1 MGSTLNNLGE
11 SLPVPFV
18 QELAKAPLTQ
28 LPARYVRTDLPDLQL
43 NPSINSELEEVP
55 VINHKLLTSP
65 NVLGFDDEV
74 TKLDQACREWGFF
87 QLVNH
92 GVGISLLEKLRKE
105 ILGFFHMP
113 LEEKNKYAQVPGG
126 IEGYGQAFVGSEE
139 QKLDWGDM
147 FYVDTLPKLGRNP
160 RIFNQL
166 PAPFREAIEEYADE
180 IRKLTLTVLECMA
193 KALKIDGDELHELKF
208 SYAEGNQGMRMSYYP
223 PCPQPDLAIGL
234 SSHSDVPGLT
244 FLLQVNEVEGL
255 QIKKDGRW
263 IPVKPLPHAF
273 IVNIGDTLEISTNGI
288 YKSIEHRVVVNLE
301 DERLSIA
308 AFNGPKLDAE
318 IGPVSSLITP
328 QCPAKYRSTKVEDYF
343 KAYFARELRGKALIG
358 SLKIQDTEALD
369 YMFEDK

>member
-43 NPSINSELEEVP
+43 NPSINYSDDGGVGTDSKLEVP

-74 TKLDQACREWGFF
+74 TRLDQACREWGFF

-126 IEGYGQAFVGSEE
+126 IEGYGQAFVRSEE

-166 PAPFREAIEEYADE
+166 PAPFRETIEEYADE

-193 KALKIDGDELHELKF
+193 KALKIDGDELKF
-208 SYAEGNQGMRMSYYP
+208 LYAEGTQGMRMSYYP

-234 SSHSDVPGLT
+234 SPHSDVQGLT

-273 IVNIGDTLEISTNGI
+273 IVNIGDTLEILTNGI

-308 AFNGPKLDAE
+308 AFNSPKLDAE

-343 KAYFARELRGKALIG
+343 KAFLARELRGKALIG
-358 SLKIQDTEALD
+358 SLKIQDTEA
-369 YMFEDK
+369 

>member
-43 NPSINSELEEVP
+43 NPSINYSDDGGVGTDSKLEVP

-74 TKLDQACREWGFF
+74 TRLDQACREWGFF

-105 ILGFFHMP
+105 ILAFFHMP

-193 KALKIDGDELHELKF
+193 KALKIDGDELKS

-234 SSHSDVPGLT
+234 SPHSDVPGLT
-244 FLLQVNEVEGL
+244 FVLQVNEVEGL

-273 IVNIGDTLEISTNGI
+273 IVNIGDTLEILTNGI

-328 QCPAKYRSTKVEDYF
+328 QCPVKYRSTKVEDYF

-358 SLKIQDTEALD
+358 SLKIQDTEA
-369 YMFEDK
+369 